1 MRWRGER
8 ESSNVE
14 DQRGT
19 SGGGRIAIGGGLGTL
34 VIIIIAVLLGA
45 DPRQLLQQVPTETQP
60 STSQSSR
67 PANPKEEE
75 LKQFVSV
82 VLGKTEDVWQEVF
95 RQNGKQYREPKLVL
109 FSDQVQ
115 SACGMASAASGPFY
129 CPGDQKVYIDLA
141 FYEELRRRF
150 SSPGDFAQAYVI
162 AHEVGH
168 HVQKLLGISDRVD
181 AMQQRMSEVEA
192 NKLSVRLELQ
202 ADFFAGVFAR
212 YVQKQGLLEE
222 GDIEEALHAASAI
235 GDDAIQKQTS
245 GRVVPDSFTH
255 GTSEQRLRWFRKGF
269 DTGDIRQGDTFA
281 ATNL

>member
-14 DQRGT
+14 DRRGM

-45 DPRQLLQQVPTETQP
+45 DPRQILQQVPNDTAP
-60 STSQSSR
+60 STSQAPR
-67 PANPKEEE
+67 PGNTEEEE
-75 LKQFVSV
+75 LKKFVSV
-82 VLGKTEDVWQEVF
+82 VLAKTEDVWEDIF
-95 RQNGKQYREPKLVL
+95 RQNGKQYRDPTLVL
-109 FSDQVQ
+109 FTGEVQ
-115 SACGMASAASGPFY
+115 SACGLGSSASGPFY
-129 CPGDQKVYIDLA
+129 CPGDQKVYIDLS

-150 SSPGDFAQAYVI
+150 RSPGDFAQAYVI

-181 AMQQRMSEVEA
+181 AMQRRMSEVDA
-192 NKLSVRLELQ
+192 NRLSVRLELQ

-212 YVQKQGLLEE
+212 NVQKQGLLEE
-222 GDIEEALHAASAI
+222 GDIEEALNAASAI
-235 GDDAIQKQTS
+235 GDDAIQRQTS

-269 DTGDIRQGDTFA
+269 DTGDIRQGDTFST
-281 ATNL
+281 TNL